1 MDKIKNY
8 TILILLV
15 FSGVMIYLHTRPE
28 VIPDPI
34 IITIPGSSGTSGLVQ
49 IDTVEVIKEVKVY
62 LPGKKEIVVDN
73 SYKEAYERAIEDNDD
88 LTAKNLFLESI
99 RIKEYNEIAIDN
111 DTIKVDLY
119 AKTRG
124 TLLAYKIDY
133 NIKDKEFTYT
143 PEVMHIRPKMTV
155 LLGLEAVLPPIGS
168 GTPALKLDL
177 GFQGQGG
184 DIWSGGIDT
193 QGNKYVGFKKSFTIF
208 K

>member
-1 MDKIKNY
+1 MGKIKNY
-8 TILILLV
+8 IILGLAIAL
-15 FSGVMIYLHTRPE
+15 GVMIYLNTRPE

-34 IITIPGSSGTSGLVQ
+34 TITIPGSSGTSGVVQ
-49 IDTVEVIKEVKVY
+49 IDTVEVIKEIKVY

-73 SYKEAYERAIEDNDD
+73 SYKDAYEAAIEDNDE
-88 LTAKNLFLESI
+88 LAAKNLFLESI
-99 RIKEYNEIAIDN
+99 RVKEYNEVAIDN

-124 TLLAYKIDY
+124 SLLAYRIDY

-155 LLGLEAVLPPIGS
+155 LLGLEAILPPIGP

-184 DIWSGGIDT
+184 DVWSGGIDT